1 MDYNAKWGIYSENSI
16 DKAITVAPSPTE
28 TAHCPADETNRRIC
42 KQSFKQQGVFVH
54 QCHCVTLQ
62 IMGRS
67 IHAIRWAQARMA
79 WCQALEC
86 RRASQGRE
94 QRLTAAACRS
104 REAEEEI
111 TGWVFHIYPHLL
123 LQHQIIDSHNQII
136 ESHQI
141 VCYYRCQLNSIK
153 HHQRLCC
160 QYWIV
165 DEVKR
170 FTVRLDKSLLTTLW
184 WLNVAIENHHFE

>member
-1 MDYNAKWGIYSENSI
+1 MDYNAKRGIYSENSI

-86 RRASQGRE
+86 RRASQGHE
-94 QRLTAAACRS
+94 QGLTAAACRS
-104 REAEEEI
+104 REAEQAEEEI
-111 TGWVFHIYPHLL
+111 TGWVFHIYPHLF
-123 LQHQIIDSHNQII
+123 LQHQII
-136 ESHQI
+136 
-141 VCYYRCQLNSIK
+141 CYYRCQHCQLNSIK

-170 FTVRLDKSLLTTLW
+170 FTVTQWGWK
-184 WLNVAIENHHFE
+184 NNY